1 MSHKIHDLVQG
12 SDEWAEHR
20 AGCNNASDLAAAR
33 NESPHKSRT
42 ELIREIAT
50 GVTAEI
56 DEFTQKRFDNG
67 HRFED
72 LARPL
77 AEEIIGDDLYPI
89 TVSVDHDALKRPLS
103 ASLDGSTADDE
114 TNFEH
119 KVLNQK
125 LSESL
130 DAGVIPD
137 EYHPQ
142 MEQGMMINGA
152 KRTLFMATKWD
163 ENDNLIEEKHLW
175 YQPDD
180 GLRASIALTWAQ
192 LEDDADNYQHVEP
205 AAEVVGKAPE
215 TLPALRIEVTGM
227 VTESNMIEF
236 REQSLA
242 VINNINTDLQTD
254 QDFESAKK
262 TVKWLGGVEEKLE
275 AAKNHAL
282 SQTSS
287 IDDLFRTIDDIKE
300 EARTTR
306 LNLNRAVTVR
316 EKARKEEIIMIGK
329 NAFAAHVRALNDGFG
344 RPYMPELIVD
354 FIGVCK
360 GLKTMTSRQNAVD
373 SELAKAKISANII
386 AEKIHINRNT
396 LKEFAEDYKFLF
408 PDLMQV
414 ILKENDD
421 FVSMVKTRIAEH
433 KEAEEKRLQEDRDR
447 IRKEEEDK
455 VNAEQA
461 RIAAE
466 KDRLQ
471 EAEEEAKHLRDEETA
486 SIERTATERHNPAV
500 DRTQAYSG
508 GNIDSSVNMVDPEN
522 DIEATENNIRV
533 SLINNGVGPQSA
545 KKIAKLL
552 VSGKVKNVTCLFEQ
566 K

>member
-56 DEFTQKRFDNG
+56 DEFTQKRFDDG

-72 LARPL
+72 LARSL

-119 KVLNQK
+119 KGLNQK

-163 ENDNLIEEKHLW
+163 ENDKLIEEKHLW
-175 YQPDD
+175 YHPDD

-192 LEDDADNYQHVEP
+192 LEDDVDNYQHVEP
-205 AAEVVGKAPE
+205 AAEVIGKAPE
-215 TLPALRIEVTGM
+215 TLPVLHVEMHGSVVDT
-227 VTESNMIEF
+227 NMPEI
-236 REQSLA
+236 RRQALA
-242 VINNINTDLQTD
+242 VIGGINTNLQTD
-254 QDFESAKK
+254 QDFENAKK
-262 TVKWLGGVEEKLE
+262 TITWLKGVEGKLDI
-275 AAKNHAL
+275 AKSLAL
-282 SQTSS
+282 SK
-287 IDDLFRTIDDIKE
+287 INGADDLFGSVDHVKNESRD
-300 EARTTR
+300 TR
-306 LNLNRAVTVR
+306 LSLNKTVTVR
-316 EKARKEEIIMIGK
+316 EKARKEEIIMLGK

-360 GLKTMTSRQNAVD
+360 GLKTMVSRQNAVD

-386 AEKIHINRNT
+386 AEKIRINRST

-414 ILKENDD
+414 ILKESDD

-447 IRKEEEDK
+447 IRKEEEGK
-455 VNAEQA
+455 VKAEQA
-461 RIAAE
+461 RISVE

-471 EAEEEAKHLRDEETA
+471 AAEEEAERVRDAETA
-486 SIERTATERHNPAV
+486 SIECTATERHDPAI
-500 DRTQAYSG
+500 DRAQAYSG
-508 GNIDSSVNMVDPEN
+508 ANLNSSVNMRDPEN
-522 DIEATENNIRV
+522 DIDATENIIMI
-533 SLINNGVGPQSA
+533 SLINNGFGRQSA
-545 KKIAKLL
+545 KKAAKLI
-552 VSGKVKNVTCLFEQ
+552 VAGKVKNVTCLFEQ